1 MACDQHGRES
11 VTIIQNESIENQQQS
26 SILED
31 EDEEDPFAEFAWV
44 TGHDVDGFS
53 SGQNDDA
60 SSEENKDDDDSHDN
74 TLKLISTVSDSS
86 SQKPHRGAPKM
97 QKQKRK
103 AHLYTELVYSAKTKG
118 DLAKRK
124 SNLDFVLKKTSN
136 NSRLTYFKCTTH
148 KNCNY
153 TELVRKDDAGTGYY
167 AHVFTRVNSS
177 HSRELAEVSKT
188 SGISE
193 RWIRVVDTL
202 IESGRR
208 PMQIRTHLLLLAN
221 KSADKLLALQSL
233 PTQKQVSSRKRVLV
247 KKKRGRWN
255 LKVNADLIN
264 FYRSSFVQTKDQF
277 DAIKVR

>member
-11 VTIIQNESIENQQQS
+11 ATIIQNESIENQQQS

-103 AHLYTELVYSAKTKG
+103 AHLYT
-118 DLAKRK
+118 
-124 SNLDFVLKKTSN
+124 
-136 NSRLTYFKCTTH
+136 
-148 KNCNY
+148 
-153 TELVRKDDAGTGYY
+153 DALY
-167 AHVFTRVNSS
+167 AGKFGVGTRVFVN
-177 HSRELAEVSKT
+177 RLKYAAYKVT
-188 SGISE
+188 LT
-193 RWIRVVDTL
+193 RVK
-202 IESGRR
+202 EY
-208 PMQIRTHLLLLAN
+208 
-221 KSADKLLALQSL
+221 
-233 PTQKQVSSRKRVLV
+233 
-247 KKKRGRWN
+247 
-255 LKVNADLIN
+255 LKVL
-264 FYRSSFVQTKDQF
+264 
-277 DAIKVR
+277 